1 MITSKITSKI
11 TASTITVI
19 VPPVVET
26 KKLNRFFI
34 YTFPSFLFLL
44 I

>member
-26 KKLNRFFI
+26 KKLNRFPLF
-34 YTFPSFLFLL
+34 YLQSFYYQ
-44 I
+44 